1 MIFMQRRPI
10 GIFDS
15 GLGGLTAVREISKLL
30 PCADIVYFG
39 DTGRVPYGTR
49 SKETIIRYTR
59 QNIRFLKTF
68 NIKALLIACGT
79 ASSAALSE
87 VCCDEDFPIIGVV
100 ESAAKKAV
108 ACTRS
113 NRIGIIGTKAT
124 VRSRAYEEVIK
135 TLNPEIYTASVPCPL
150 FVPLV
155 ENGRV
160 SPDDLILKLA
170 VEEYLTPLLEA
181 DVDTLI
187 LGCTHYPIIAEAI
200 GNFIGEHVTL
210 VNPGAEAA
218 HYLSTLEELSFTDD
232 TPAQSRF
239 FVSDD
244 VEGFSHQASLFL
256 GHEISEQVKLINIEK
271 F

>member
-1 MIFMQRRPI
+1 MQRRPI

-30 PCADIVYFG
+30 PSADIVYFG

-59 QNIRFLKTF
+59 QNIRFLKSF

-79 ASSAALSE
+79 ASSAALPE

-108 ACTRS
+108 MLTKS
-113 NRIGIIGTKAT
+113 NRIGIIGTNAT
-124 VRSRAYEEVIK
+124 VRSGAYEKVIK
-135 TLNPEIYTASVPCPL
+135 SLNDEIHTVSVPCPL

-160 SPDDLILKLA
+160 SPDDRILKLA

-200 GNFIGEHVTL
+200 GDFMGRHVTL
-210 VNPGAEAA
+210 INPGAEAA
-218 HYLSTLEELSFTDD
+218 HYLSTLDEFSSSDGF
-232 TPAQSRF
+232 PATSRF

-244 VEGFSHQASLFL
+244 AEGFSHQASLFL
-256 GHEISEQVKLINIEK
+256 GREIGAEVELVNIEN

>member
-1 MIFMQRRPI
+1 MQRRPI

-30 PCADIVYFG
+30 PNEDIVYFG

-59 QNIRFLKTF
+59 QNIRFLKSF

-79 ASSAALSE
+79 ASSAALPE

-108 ACTRS
+108 MSTKS
-113 NRIGIIGTKAT
+113 KRIGIIGTKAT
-124 VRSRAYEEVIK
+124 VRSGAYEKVIK
-135 TLNPEIYTASVPCPL
+135 ELNDEIYTVSVPCPL

-160 SPDDLILKLA
+160 SPDDRILKLA
-170 VEEYLTPLLEA
+170 VEEYLTPVLNA
-181 DVDTLI
+181 QVDTLI

-200 GNFIGEHVTL
+200 GDFMGKHVTL
-210 VNPGAEAA
+210 INPGAEAA
-218 HYLSTLEELSFTDD
+218 RYLSTLDEISFSDGA
-232 TPAQSRF
+232 PATSRF

-244 VEGFSHQASLFL
+244 AEGFSRQASLFL
-256 GHEISEQVKLINIEK
+256 GREIGADVELVNIEK